1 MGVRAA
7 FIVLAFIA
15 SLMGCA
21 REDPAQLAAAD
32 NQQCIS
38 IGTTPG
44 TPAYTDCRLK
54 LERIHTLQAQSPP
67 PPTFKDCPTEASG
80 LSCIGP
86 THGR

>member
-1 MGVRAA
+1 
-7 FIVLAFIA
+7 
-15 SLMGCA
+15 MGCA
-21 REDPAQLAAAD
+21 RQDPAQLAAAD

-38 IGTTPG
+38 IGATPG

-54 LERIHTLQAQSPP
+54 LERQRVLAAARPLP
-67 PPTFKDCPTEASG
+67 PPTFENCPTEASG